1 MRFGNMWTHLITFI
15 VGFAAGCKIRDLLG
29 EDKINGSGNSFISKL
44 SPHVT
49 FLTPAN
55 EGSTYTTNCTNSRSS
70 ESRGFSLQS
79 IRHIF
84 NENNVELINAGS
96 FNVLLREVRN
106 HSYKSL
112 LRNIVENATSPDKLV
127 HLLQNEVTPSFVVN
141 IKPAEGAPYIET
153 SKLDESIYQEKI
165 NPSDVGDTTEKVKF
179 LLTLS
184 HTRGI
189 EDLKKT
195 LGPYFNDIIKHA
207 NSNEDVSE
215 MYVEIMKI
223 VRNRYEFMS

>member
-1 MRFGNMWTHLITFI
+1 MEFGNMWTHLITLL

-29 EDKINGSGNSFISKL
+29 EDRINGFWNSSKSKF
-44 SPHVT
+44 SPHVK
-49 FLTPAN
+49 FSTPAN
-55 EGSTYTTNCTNSRSS
+55 EASTYTTNCTNSRPSG
-70 ESRGFSLQS
+70 SRGFSLQS

-96 FNVLLREVRN
+96 FNILLREIRN
-106 HSYKSL
+106 HSYKSI

-127 HLLQNEVTPSFVVN
+127 HLLQNEVTPSFMVN

-153 SKLDESIYQEKI
+153 SKLDEYIYQEKI
-165 NPSDVGDTTEKVKF
+165 NPSDVGDTADKVKF

-189 EDLKKT
+189 EDFKKT
-195 LGPYFNDIIKHA
+195 LGPYFTDIIKHA
-207 NSNEDVSE
+207 NSNDDVSE

-223 VRNRYEFMS
+223 VRNRYEFMN

>member
-1 MRFGNMWTHLITFI
+1 MEFENMWTHLITLI

-29 EDKINGSGNSFISKL
+29 EDRINGFWNSSKSKF
-44 SPHVT
+44 SPHVK
-49 FLTPAN
+49 FQTPVN
-55 EGSTYTTNCTNSRSS
+55 EASTYTANCTNSCPS

-79 IRHIF
+79 IGHIF
-84 NENNVELINAGS
+84 SENNVELINAGA

-106 HSYKSL
+106 NSYKSI
-112 LRNIVENATSPDKLV
+112 LRNIVEKATSPDKLV
-127 HLLQNEVTPSFVVN
+127 HLLQNEVTPSFMVN

-189 EDLKKT
+189 EDFKKT
-195 LGPYFNDIIKHA
+195 LGPYFTDIIKRS

-223 VRNRYEFMS
+223 VRNRYEFMN